1 MVFSLD
7 CKTLAT
13 DETAAGIGHYLHNC
27 CPNPCCIATDNLKQ
41 PESLLSVFPQVENAL
56 QVAEQLVRA
65 MPEELD
71 NAAAD
76 LSSALV
82 HVRCSTVEGEEDT
95 AEDKRHGA
103 LVALLASS
111 PLASVGVLTRELYSP
126 HVDVSQRLLILD
138 VMAGTTSFWSKTLET
153 FRTETRS
160 KTV

>member
-1 MVFSLD
+1 M
-7 CKTLAT
+7 
-13 DETAAGIGHYLHNC
+13 
-27 CPNPCCIATDNLKQ
+27 
-41 PESLLSVFPQVENAL
+41 
-56 QVAEQLVRA
+56 AEQLVRA

-138 VMAGTTSFWSKTLET
+138 VMAGTSFWSKTLET

>member
-1 MVFSLD
+1 M
-7 CKTLAT
+7 
-13 DETAAGIGHYLHNC
+13 
-27 CPNPCCIATDNLKQ
+27 
-41 PESLLSVFPQVENAL
+41 ENAL

-82 HVRCSTVEGEEDT
+82 HVRRSTVEGEEDT
-95 AEDKRHGA
+95 VEDKRHGA

-138 VMAGTTSFWSKTLET
+138 VMAGTSFWSKTFKLSEQRQDQKLYE
-153 FRTETRS
+153 FSQLCMGQR
-160 KTV
+160 

>member
-1 MVFSLD
+1 M
-7 CKTLAT
+7 
-13 DETAAGIGHYLHNC
+13 
-27 CPNPCCIATDNLKQ
+27 
-41 PESLLSVFPQVENAL
+41 ENAL

-138 VMAGTTSFWSKTLET
+138 VMAGTSFWSKTLKLSEQRQDQKLYE
-153 FRTETRS
+153 FSQLCMGQR
-160 KTV
+160 